1 MLTFV
6 CFEPFDFA
14 FEALGQSI
22 WAKNLPPRIL
32 KALKKTIQTGKYDKL
47 TTPGCG
53 IAIEIKYSVKNDS
66 KSLIKLQVSR
76 NWKKSAKNVKSA

>member
-14 FEALGQSI
+14 FEALGRSI

-32 KALKKTIQTGKYDKL
+32 KALKQTIQTGKYDKL

-53 IAIEIKYSVKNDS
+53 IAIEIKYSVKNDP

-76 NWKKSAKNVKSA
+76 N